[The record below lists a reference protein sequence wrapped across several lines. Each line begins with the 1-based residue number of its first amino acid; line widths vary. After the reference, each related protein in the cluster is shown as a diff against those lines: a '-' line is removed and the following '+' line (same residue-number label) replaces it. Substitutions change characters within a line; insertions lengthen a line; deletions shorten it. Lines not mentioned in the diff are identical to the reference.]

1 MKFTKLQ
8 ATGNDF
14 VLIHSEEKHNWS
26 ALAKDMCDRHFGV
39 GADGVIILT
48 TSMVADLGMRLF
60 NQDGSEAEVCGNG
73 VRCVARYAI
82 NTGLV
87 DRGEL
92 SIETLGGSL
101 KTVRVQG
108 DLFQVDMGKPIF
120 KADQI
125 PTNIADYVDIIL
137 DYPVAVKDKSLP
149 LTCLSMGNPHAV
161 CFVEQPVA
169 RFPLSEIGPLVE
181 NHELFPSRV
190 NFEVANVLGPQRIMA
205 RVWERGVGETLSCGS
220 GACAV
225 AVAARL
231 HKWMADEVDVILP
244 GGMLTVGWDG
254 VGEVKLRGPAE
265 LVFQSEWPIRRGH
278 PDLCNLK

>member
-1 MKFTKLQ
+1 
-8 ATGNDF
+8 
-14 VLIHSEEKHNWS
+14 V
-26 ALAKDMCDRHFGV
+26 CDRHFGV

-48 TSMVADLGMRLF
+48 PSMVADLGMRLF
-60 NQDGSEAEVCGNG
+60 NQDGSEAEICGNG

-82 NTGLV
+82 NAGLV

-92 SIETLGGSL
+92 SIETPGGL

-108 DLFQVDMGKPIF
+108 DMFQVDMGKPMF
-120 KADQI
+120 KANQI
-125 PTNIADYVDIIL
+125 PMNIADDIDIIL
-137 DYPVAVKDKSLP
+137 DYPVSFKDGSLP

-161 CFVEQPVA
+161 CFAEQPVA
-169 RFPLSEIGPLVE
+169 RFPLSEIGPLIE
-181 NHELFPSRV
+181 NHELFPNRV

-231 HKWMADEVDVILP
+231 HKWVADEVDVILP

-254 VGEVKLRGPAE
+254 MGEVKLRGPAE
-265 LVFQSEWPIRRGH
+265 LVFQGEWPIRRGH
-278 PDLCNLK
+278 VNLCDLK

>member
-14 VLIHSEEKHNWS
+14 VLIHSKEKHNWS

-39 GADGVIILT
+39 GADGLIVLIP
-48 TSMVADLGMRLF
+48 SMAADLGMRLF

-73 VRCVARYAI
+73 VRCVAKYAI

-92 SIETLGGSL
+92 SIETPGGL

-108 DLFQVDMGKPIF
+108 DMFQVDMGKPMF

-125 PTNIADYVDIIL
+125 PVNITDDIDIIL
-137 DYPVAVKDKSLP
+137 DYPIVVKDRSLP

-161 CFVEQPVA
+161 YFVEQPVA

-181 NHELFPSRV
+181 NHELFPNRV

-225 AVAARL
+225 GVAARL
-231 HKWMADEVDVILP
+231 HKWVADEVDVILP

>member
-14 VLIHSEEKHNWS
+14 VLIHSEEECNWS
-26 ALAKDMCDRHFGV
+26 ALAKDVCDRHFGV

-73 VRCVARYAI
+73 VRCVAKYAI

-92 SIETLGGSL
+92 SIETPGGL
-101 KTVRVQG
+101 KMVRVQG
-108 DLFQVDMGKPIF
+108 DMFQVDMGKPMF

-125 PTNIADYVDIIL
+125 PVNIADDVDIML

-231 HKWMADEVDVILP
+231 HKWVADEVDVILP

>member
-14 VLIHSEEKHNWS
+14 VLIHSEKEHDWS

-39 GADGVIILT
+39 GADGLIVLT
-48 TSMVADLGMRLF
+48 PSMVADLGMRLF

-82 NTGLV
+82 DRGLV
-87 DRGEL
+87 DRSEF
-92 SIETLGGSL
+92 SIETPGGL
-101 KTVRVQG
+101 KTVHIQG
-108 DLFQVDMGKPIF
+108 DMFQVDMGKPIF
-120 KADQI
+120 KAEQI
-125 PTNIADYVDIIL
+125 PVNIASDVDKIL
-137 DYPVAVKDKSLP
+137 DYPVVIKGKSLP

-161 CFVEQPVA
+161 CFIEQPVA
-169 RFPLSEIGPLVE
+169 RYPLSEIGPLVE
-181 NHELFPSRV
+181 NHELFPNRA

-231 HKWMADEVDVILP
+231 HKWVADEIDVILP
-244 GGMLTVGWDG
+244 GGMLTIGWDG
-254 VGEVKLRGPAE
+254 VGEVTLRGPAE
-265 LVFQSEWPIRRGH
+265 LVFHGEWPLKRGQKVG
-278 PDLCNLK
+278 LKDKG

>member
-14 VLIHSEEKHNWS
+14 VLIHSEEERNWS
-26 ALAKDMCDRHFGV
+26 ALAKDICDRHFGV
-39 GADGVIILT
+39 GADGLIILT
-48 TSMVADLGMRLF
+48 PSMVADLGMRLF

-82 NTGLV
+82 GRGLV
-87 DRGEL
+87 NRDEF
-92 SIETLGGSL
+92 SIETPGGL

-108 DLFQVDMGKPIF
+108 DMFQVDMGKPIF
-120 KADQI
+120 EAAQI
-125 PTNIADYVDIIL
+125 PMNIKDDVDIIL
-137 DYPVAVKDKSLP
+137 DYPIVVKGKRLL

-161 CFVEQPVA
+161 CFVEQPAA
-169 RFPLSEIGPLVE
+169 RFPLSEIGRLIE
-181 NHELFPSRV
+181 NHELFPNRV

-231 HKWMADEVDVILP
+231 HKWVANEIDVILP
-244 GGMLTVGWDG
+244 GGMLTISWDG

-265 LVFQSEWPIRRGH
+265 LVFQGEWPLRRGQKVG
-278 PDLCNLK
+278 LKDKG